1 MTEESFMWRL
11 NIFQLC
17 FPFCIEMDLAVS
29 DGGGWLGLP
38 QEMNAQKLKHRPTLF
53 LLMLHPSPSE
63 EWLVKAA
70 LFVLDVNL

>member
-1 MTEESFMWRL
+1 MTEESFMWNL

-38 QEMNAQKLKHRPTLF
+38 QEMDAQK
-53 LLMLHPSPSE
+53 
-63 EWLVKAA
+63 VKTYIISINVTPIPIRRMAC
-70 LFVLDVNL
+70 